1 MPVSVMS
8 KGGIEITVG
17 FPIKGNRE
25 RTIAT
30 AIGKGMEKGSKEALK
45 IIKKLT
51 PVFRGKLKKSIKMRY
66 NKAQQRG
73 VISSK
78 MAHAPIMEF
87 GRRPGAR
94 MPPVSA
100 LIPWVKKR
108 FRISGSKEARRAAWG
123 VATNISRNGIT
134 VSARTG
140 LKHDKHSPKRGAMF
154 TRAANKK
161 EIKRGTVFNKGIKT
175 EFARIRARLK

>member
-1 MPVSVMS
+1 MTVSVMS

-17 FPIKGNRE
+17 FPIKN
-25 RTIAT
+25 
-30 AIGKGMEKGSKEALK
+30 GSKIALK
-45 IIKKLT
+45 IIKELT
-51 PVFRGKLKKSIKMRY
+51 PVFRGKLKKSIKMKY
-66 NKAQQRG
+66 NRAMQRG

-108 FRISGSKEARRAAWG
+108 FRISGNKEARRAAWG
-123 VATNISRNGIT
+123 VATNISKNGIT

-154 TRAANKK
+154 TRAAKKK

-175 EFARIRARLK
+175 EVARIRARVK

>member
-1 MPVSVMS
+1 MS

-17 FPIKGNRE
+17 FPIKGRRE
-25 RTIAT
+25 MTITT
-30 AIGKGMEKGSKEALK
+30 AIGKGMEIGSKEALK

-51 PVFRGKLKKSIKMRY
+51 PVFSRKLRRSIKFRY
-66 NKAQQRG
+66 NRAQQKG
-73 VISSK
+73 TIGSK
-78 MAHAPIMEF
+78 VKYLSIMEY

-108 FRISGSKEARRAAWG
+108 FKITGNKEARRAAWG
-123 VATNISRNGIT
+123 VAINIKKHGIE

-140 LKHDKHSPKRGAMF
+140 LKHDEHSPKRGAMF
-154 TRAANKK
+154 TRAAKKK
-161 EIKRGTVFNKGIKT
+161 EIKRGTVFNKGIKA
-175 EFARIRARLK
+175 EVARVRARVK